1 MGVWI
6 SKNIVKRLEIKSS
19 DPYTVYIDINS
30 ITVGGIK
37 IERMEGSNVAR

>member
-1 MGVWI
+1 MTDNNLDYFTKTLAKTTR
-6 SKNIVKRLEIKSS
+6 SL
-19 DPYTVYIDINS
+19 YTVYIDINS